1 MLVLCLGLLT
11 VCDIWGLERES
22 NYLLL
27 TVILTVLFKLAHQEY
42 LKHKVRQCSSQ
53 PRAKADKEKR
63 CDGCV
68 VLECVPRER

>member
-27 TVILTVLFKLAHQEY
+27 IVMVTVLSKLAHQEY
-42 LKHKVRQCSSQ
+42 LKYKVRQLQQSAQGESGQ
-53 PRAKADKEKR
+53 GEK
-63 CDGCV
+63 V
-68 VLECVPRER
+68 